1 MQACRQ
7 HLAWCAA
14 GLPPLRI
21 AVNVAGRQFQSGT
34 LLRAIESALRET
46 EVPAEYLE
54 LELTEGILAR
64 DAAAASLIL
73 DDINAMGVQLSID
86 DFGTGYSSVGYLKRF
101 PLHTLKVDRT
111 FVRDV
116 ISDQDDAAICTAIIA
131 LAHSLELRVVA
142 EGAENSEQVEFLQ
155 KNGCD
160 FVQGYYYSPPVPT
173 DQFAALLAKNVL
185 TSKLAAQR
193 R

>member
-1 MQACRQ
+1 M
-7 HLAWCAA
+7 
-14 GLPPLRI
+14 
-21 AVNVAGRQFQSGT
+21 NVAGRQFQSGT

-54 LELTEGILAR
+54 LELTEGILVR
-64 DAAAASLIL
+64 DAAAATLIL

-86 DFGTGYSSVGYLKRF
+86 DFATGYSSLGYLKRF

-142 EGAENSEQVEFLQ
+142 EGAENIEQVEFLQ

-160 FVQGYYYSPPVPT
+160 FVQGYYYSPPVPA
-173 DQFAALLAKNVL
+173 DQFAALLTKNALVN
-185 TSKLAAQR
+185 KCAVAAR